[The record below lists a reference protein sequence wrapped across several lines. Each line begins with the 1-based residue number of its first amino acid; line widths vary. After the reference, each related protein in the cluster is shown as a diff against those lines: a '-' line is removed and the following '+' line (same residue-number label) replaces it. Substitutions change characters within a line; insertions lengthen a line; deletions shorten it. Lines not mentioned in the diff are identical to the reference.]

1 MDRKNE
7 PVNFRSADDEMFA
20 FLSSLG
26 DRWRVSE
33 GGVKFIEENFAL
45 IGSKPVLR
53 DLKDYATAD
62 CLSFAGARSFI
73 DANPAV
79 KARILGGE
87 ICYLG
92 DSLTSAEVKFAPE
105 YFYDFLKFIMEQI
118 PEHHYFFSPTA
129 RWLLLVAMEKCVEFA
144 KFSRLCRASFGL
156 AAACYG
162 TAKRSVEIYRLQRS
176 CRSDAKFKRAP
187 RSRTSPCLA

>member
-1 MDRKNE
+1 MDRKNG
-7 PVNFRSADDEMFA
+7 PANFRSADDEMFA

-33 GGVKFIEENFAL
+33 GGVKFIEENFAF
-45 IGSKPVLR
+45 IGSKPVLQ

-62 CLSFAGARSFI
+62 CRNFTDTKNFI
-73 DANPAV
+73 NAHPAV
-79 KARILGGE
+79 KTQILNGA

-105 YFYDFLKFIMEQI
+105 YFYDFLKFIMEQV

-129 RWLLLVAMEKCVEFA
+129 RWLLLVAMEKYVEFA
-144 KFSRLCRASFGL
+144 AL
-156 AAACYG
+156 
-162 TAKRSVEIYRLQRS
+162 
-176 CRSDAKFKRAP
+176 D
-187 RSRTSPCLA
+187 

>member
-7 PVNFRSADDEMFA
+7 PANFRSADDEMFA

-26 DRWRVSE
+26 DRWQVSE
-33 GGVKFIEENFAL
+33 GGARFIEENF
-45 IGSKPVLR
+45 
-53 DLKDYATAD
+53 T
-62 CLSFAGARSFI
+62 FI

-79 KARILGGE
+79 KARILSGE
-87 ICYLG
+87 IHYLG

-129 RWLLLVAMEKCVEFA
+129 RWLLLVAMEKYVEFA
-144 KFSRLCRASFGL
+144 AL
-156 AAACYG
+156 
-162 TAKRSVEIYRLQRS
+162 
-176 CRSDAKFKRAP
+176 D
-187 RSRTSPCLA
+187 

>member
-1 MDRKNE
+1 MDRKNG
-7 PVNFRSADDEMFA
+7 PTNFRSADDEMFA

-33 GGVKFIEENFAL
+33 GGARFIEKNFAFV
-45 IGSKPVLR
+45 GSKPVLR
-53 DLKDYATAD
+53 DLKDYVTAD
-62 CLSFAGARSFI
+62 CRNFTDTKNFI
-73 DANPAV
+73 NAHPAV
-79 KARILGGE
+79 KMQILNGA

-129 RWLLLVAMEKCVEFA
+129 RWLLLIAMEKYVEFA
-144 KFSRLCRASFGL
+144 AL
-156 AAACYG
+156 
-162 TAKRSVEIYRLQRS
+162 
-176 CRSDAKFKRAP
+176 D
-187 RSRTSPCLA
+187 

>member
-1 MDRKNE
+1 MGRKNE
-7 PVNFRSADDEMFA
+7 PANFRSADDEMFA

-26 DRWRVSE
+26 DRWQVSE
-33 GGVKFIEENFAL
+33 GGVKFIEENFTFV
-45 IGSKPVLR
+45 GSKPVLR
-53 DLKDYATAD
+53 GLKDYATAD
-62 CLSFAGARSFI
+62 CLSFADAGNFT

-105 YFYDFLKFIMEQI
+105 YFYDFLKFIMEQV

-129 RWLLLVAMEKCVEFA
+129 RWLLLVAMEKYVEFA
-144 KFSRLCRASFGL
+144 AL
-156 AAACYG
+156 
-162 TAKRSVEIYRLQRS
+162 
-176 CRSDAKFKRAP
+176 D
-187 RSRTSPCLA
+187 

>member
-7 PVNFRSADDEMFA
+7 PANFRSADDEMFA

-53 DLKDYATAD
+53 GSKDYATAD
-62 CLSFAGARSFI
+62 CLNFAGARSFI
-73 DANPAV
+73 DTNPTV
-79 KARILGGE
+79 KERILGGE
-87 ICYLG
+87 IRYLG
-92 DSLTSAEVKFAPE
+92 DSLTSTEVKFAPE
-105 YFYDFLKFIMEQI
+105 YFYDFLKFIMEQV

-129 RWLLLVAMEKCVEFA
+129 RWLLLVAMEKYVEFA
-144 KFSRLCRASFGL
+144 VL
-156 AAACYG
+156 
-162 TAKRSVEIYRLQRS
+162 
-176 CRSDAKFKRAP
+176 D
-187 RSRTSPCLA
+187 